1 MAFIWREY
9 LDLAR
14 VLPSQCPQTCS
25 VEAAERCG
33 VSRAYYAAFCHA
45 RNYAQAHLGFTP
57 AHTGADHA
65 LVRQH
70 YHNNGKKDIANRLA
84 TLHQYRKLCDYNDM
98 VQNTSRLF
106 GVSIRA
112 AEYII
117 NKL

>member
-1 MAFIWREY
+1 
-9 LDLAR
+9 
-14 VLPSQCPQTCS
+14 
-25 VEAAERCG
+25 
-33 VSRAYYAAFCHA
+33 
-45 RNYAQAHLGFTP
+45 
-57 AHTGADHA
+57 

-106 GVSIRA
+106 AVSIRD